1 MTGMT
6 PVEMASALARG
17 LLSFPVTNFF
27 PDGALDPE
35 GYRKNIAWACSHG
48 PAGLFAAGG
57 TGEFFSLT
65 PREVATVLAIAVA
78 EVNGRLPLLAPC
90 GYGTGMAIEFAR
102 NAEAVGADGLLI
114 LPPYLTECEREGIAA
129 HVEAVC
135 RATRLGVIFYSRAN
149 ATIDDLKSLRRLHPA
164 VGSKNP
170 GRRDQRAQR
179 NHDGSEEVQGRSD
192 LAPAKQRNTQKS
204 GFEEE
209 GTQHLICEQRPSDAT
224 GESREIAPV
233 GTKLVGHDQAGDDSH
248 SEVHGEDFRPE
259 MVKIAEDR
267 DFLPQPQTLED
278 DQIAR
283 EPDRDGGK
291 DNVERDGESKLNSRQ
306 FQGT

>member
-1 MTGMT
+1 MLERVKAVLVPDQDLHGRDHEHHPRRHRQHGANGQSVAAPEQM
-6 PVEMASALARG
+6 PRAR
-17 LLSFPVTNFF
+17 SPH
-27 PDGALDPE
+27 E
-35 GYRKNIAWACSHG
+35 QR
-48 PAGLFAAGG
+48 GG
-57 TGEFFSLT
+57 QIGGRHHVGQ
-65 PREVATVLAIAVA
+65 PIRE
-78 EVNGRLPLLAPC
+78 RR
-90 GYGTGMAIEFAR
+90 IENHLQPIDR
-102 NAEAVGADGLLI
+102 
-114 LPPYLTECEREGIAA
+114 
-129 HVEAVC
+129 H
-135 RATRLGVIFYSRAN
+135 N

-164 VGSKNP
+164 VGSENP

-179 NHDGSEEVQGRSD
+179 NHDGSEEVQGWSD

-209 GTQHLICEQRPSDAT
+209 GSQHLICEQRSSDAA

-267 DFLPQPQTLED
+267 DFLPQPQTLEN